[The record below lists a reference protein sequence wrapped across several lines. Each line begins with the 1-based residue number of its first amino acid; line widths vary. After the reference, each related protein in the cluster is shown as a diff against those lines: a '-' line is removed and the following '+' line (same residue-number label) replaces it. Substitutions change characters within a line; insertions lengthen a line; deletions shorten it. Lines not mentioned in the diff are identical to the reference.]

1 MSNEYEKFQKLK
13 VDTSCIGL
21 AREENSKYFCTPIGA
36 TIICW
41 DNGIHY
47 IFIKG
52 FDEMVFAVNP
62 DTVCDYYVYPLA
74 TNFSDFLSLVLATK
88 GTNTLQQIIQWDKQ
102 QYMDF
107 SSSPDEVEY
116 ASSKK
121 VIEALEA
128 IRSIGVLPMENPL
141 KYVKKI
147 QNSFQYSKIVF
158 SDEFYDIT
166 GQEKLN

>member
-36 TIICW
+36 TIIGW

-74 TNFSDFLSLVLATK
+74 NNFSDFLSLVLATK
-88 GTNTLQQIIQWDKQ
+88 GTPRHSRPTVRMNSINGIRKKCGLPKGTRAKQ
-102 QYMDF
+102 Q
-107 SSSPDEVEY
+107 
-116 ASSKK
+116 
-121 VIEALEA
+121 
-128 IRSIGVLPMENPL
+128 
-141 KYVKKI
+141 
-147 QNSFQYSKIVF
+147 Q
-158 SDEFYDIT
+158 
-166 GQEKLN
+166 